1 MSGGELDGR
10 VALVTGG
17 GSGIGAAISA
27 RLAAAGAS
35 VVVADL
41 DPEAASKVADG
52 LVEEGFSAA
61 PFAADTS
68 DPSHAEA
75 TVAFA
80 VERFGTLNLA
90 VNNAGIGGPLG
101 PAATVDI
108 AGWNCVIAVNLNA
121 VFYGIHYQLPALLKA
136 GGGAIVNMSSI
147 LGLVGD
153 ANVVP
158 YTAAKHGV
166 AGLTKA
172 TALGY
177 ADQNIRVNSVHP
189 GYIDTP
195 LLLNLP
201 DEARAALVGKHPMG
215 RLGVAEEVAELVLFL
230 LSDRASFV
238 TGAQYV
244 IDGGYTSQ

>member
-1 MSGGELDGR
+1 
-10 VALVTGG
+10 
-17 GSGIGAAISA
+17 
-27 RLAAAGAS
+27 
-35 VVVADL
+35 
-41 DPEAASKVADG
+41 
-52 LVEEGFSAA
+52 
-61 PFAADTS
+61 
-68 DPSHAEA
+68 
-75 TVAFA
+75 
-80 VERFGTLNLA
+80 
-90 VNNAGIGGPLG
+90 
-101 PAATVDI
+101 
-108 AGWNCVIAVNLNA
+108 
-121 VFYGIHYQLPALLKA
+121 
-136 GGGAIVNMSSI
+136 MSSI

-201 DEARAALVGKHPMG
+201 DEARGSLLLKHPMG
-215 RLGVAEEVAELVLFL
+215 RLGLAEEVAEVVLFL

-238 TGAQYV
+238 TGSQYV
-244 IDGGYTSQ
+244 IDGGYTAQ